1 MNYKINWVKSEI
13 NEFLEHYGKFI
24 LEPLEVGQGITLG
37 NSIRRVLLSDLT
49 GLAIVAI
56 RIAGIKSEFAA
67 IPGVREDVLD
77 LILNIKQIILKG
89 KLDKIDQPIFGRL
102 KVQGPTIVT
111 AGLIEVNDITIVN
124 PSQYIATICDNSLLE
139 IEFKI
144 EKGKNYN
151 LNDLQNLT
159 ESSDF
164 LQIDAIFTPIKKI
177 LYEVEKINLYLI
189 TKERLI
195 LQVWTDGSVSPSEV
209 LLSTG
214 KILYNLIEPLFIDNF
229 QNVFSEPSDKEK
241 ELNEKP
247 IEELELSARA
257 YNGLKRAQINF
268 IGELIKYSI
277 EDLKEIKNFG
287 QKSIDEI
294 VSSLKKIK
302 TSLK

>member
-24 LEPLEVGQGITLG
+24 LEPLEVGQGLTLG

-67 IPGVREDVLD
+67 IPGVREDILD

-111 AGLIEVNDITIVN
+111 ASLIEVNDLIIVN
-124 PSQYIATICDNSLLE
+124 PSQYIATICDTSLLE

-151 LNDLQNLT
+151 LNDLRNLT
-159 ESSDF
+159 EPSDF

-177 LYEVEKINLYLI
+177 LYEVEKINLYL
-189 TKERLI
+189 TTQERLI
-195 LQVWTDGSVSPSEV
+195 LQVWTNGSVSPSEV

-214 KILYNLIEPLFIDNF
+214 KILYNLIEPLFTDNF
-229 QNVFSEPSDKEK
+229 QNVLSEPSDKEK

-302 TSLK
+302 ASLK

>member
-37 NSIRRVLLSDLT
+37 NSIRRILLSDLT

-67 IPGVREDVLD
+67 LPGVREDVLD
-77 LILNIKQIILKG
+77 LILNIKQIVLKG

-111 AGLIEVNDITIVN
+111 AGLIEINDIIIVN

-151 LNDLQNLT
+151 LNDLRNLT
-159 ESSDF
+159 QPSDF

-177 LYEVEKINLYLI
+177 LYEVEKINLYL
-189 TKERLI
+189 TTQERLI
-195 LQVWTDGSVSPSEV
+195 LQVWTNGSVSPSEV

-214 KILYNLIEPLFIDNF
+214 KILYTLIEPLFTDNF
-229 QNVFSEPSDKEK
+229 QNVLSEPSDKEK

-268 IGELIKYSI
+268 IGELIKYSL

-287 QKSIDEI
+287 QKSIDEV

-302 TSLK
+302 ASLK

>member
-24 LEPLEVGQGITLG
+24 LEPLEVGQGLTLG

-67 IPGVREDVLD
+67 IPGVREDILD

-111 AGLIEVNDITIVN
+111 ASLIEVNDLIIVN
-124 PSQYIATICDNSLLE
+124 PSQYIATICDTSLLE

-144 EKGKNYN
+144 EKGKNYT
-151 LNDLQNLT
+151 LNDLRNLT
-159 ESSDF
+159 QPSDF

-177 LYEVEKINLYLI
+177 LYEVEKINLYL
-189 TKERLI
+189 TTQERLI
-195 LQVWTDGSVSPSEV
+195 LQVWTNGSVSPSEV

-214 KILYNLIEPLFIDNF
+214 KILYNLIEPLFTDNF
-229 QNVFSEPSDKEK
+229 QNVLSEPSDKEK

-302 TSLK
+302 ASLK

>member
-1 MNYKINWVKSEI
+1 MNYKINCVKSEI

-89 KLDKIDQPIFGRL
+89 KLDKIDQPLFGRL

-151 LNDLQNLT
+151 LNDLRNLT

-268 IGELIKYSI
+268 IGDLIKYSI